1 MPKENKKTNTESSD
15 TAGQRLDSQEYLDKK
30 AFFDQLVTV
39 YGRKPV
45 LEILENKNIHIFR
58 LHLAD
63 SNRSGGNIELIK
75 TLATQRNI
83 DIRYHSRNQLSRI
96 SRNSKQDQGVAC
108 DIHCPGYQ
116 PYEKALAELKKGK
129 RKILIALDGVTNP
142 QNLGMIIRSVTASP
156 CYGLLLPTKGGSDI
170 SPLVIK
176 ASAGTLFKGTIL
188 RCNNLVD
195 SLKTLKNHG
204 FTICMLSSHN
214 AVPLADMPQDKSIV
228 YVLGNETMGVSDEV
242 ADLCDQRVGIA
253 MNNGVESLNV
263 AVTAALVA
271 FNGR

>member
-1 MPKENKKTNTESSD
+1 MESSK
-15 TAGQRLDSQEYLDKK
+15 TTGQQLDSPDYLKKK
-30 AFFDQLVTV
+30 AFFEQLVTV

-45 LEILENKNIHIFR
+45 LEILENKSIDIFR

-63 SNRSGGNIELIK
+63 SNRGGGIIEQIK
-75 TLATQRNI
+75 TIATQRNI
-83 DIRYHSRNQLSRI
+83 DIRHHSRHQLSRI

-108 DIHCPGYQ
+108 DIHCPGYL
-116 PYEKALAELKKGK
+116 PYEKALTTLKKGK

-156 CYGLLLPTKGGSDI
+156 CYGLLLPVKGVSDI

-188 RCNNLVD
+188 RCSNLID
-195 SLKTLKNHG
+195 SLKTLRNQG

-214 AVPLADMPQDKSIV
+214 ATPLIDMPQDKSIV
-228 YVLGNETMGVSDEV
+228 YVLGNETTGVSDEV
-242 ADLCDQRVGIA
+242 ADLCDRRVGIP

-263 AVTAALVA
+263 AVAAALVA
-271 FNGR
+271 FNGA